1 MNAENRHTSP
11 DTAELLAALAWQF
24 DLGIDEPIADAPIDR
39 YALAAAPAPTP
50 SLTPAAPKPQP
61 KPADTAS
68 HVVEAQR
75 LAATATDLKSLAI
88 AMEQFDGCEL
98 KLGARNFVFADGD
111 PGAHL
116 MIVGEAPGRDEDRLG
131 RPFVGRAGQLLD
143 RMLAAIGHDRTSE
156 PPEQGVYITN
166 VLPWRPPQ
174 NRDPTVEEMAM
185 MKAFLR
191 RHIELAAPEVLL
203 LMGNSAMKTLF
214 EVERGITAM
223 RGQWREVAGIPA
235 IATFHP
241 AALLR
246 RGEQKRAAWQD
257 LLDVKARLAGKEG
270 S

>member
-1 MNAENRHTSP
+1 MIDENRHISNDAAT
-11 DTAELLAALAWQF
+11 LLAALAWQF
-24 DLGIDEPIADAPIDR
+24 DVGVDECIADDPVDR
-39 YALAAAPAPTP
+39 YGLESAPPPARPEAPP
-50 SLTPAAPKPQP
+50 SDPPDVQ
-61 KPADTAS
+61 DTAS
-68 HVVEAQR
+68 HVAAAQQ
-75 LAATATDLKSLAI
+75 LATAATDLRALAA

-98 KLGARNFVFADGD
+98 KLGARSFVFADGH
-111 PGAHL
+111 PEARL
-116 MIVGEAPGRDEDRLG
+116 MIVGEAPGREEDRVG

-143 RMLAAIGHDRTSE
+143 RMLAAIGHDRSAAS
-156 PPEQGVYITN
+156 PDQGVYITN

-191 RHIELAAPEVLL
+191 RHIELAAPDILL

-257 LLDVKARLAGKEG
+257 LLEVKARLAHEETGT
-270 S
+270 